1 MELGVM
7 FWFLRAKSLGRG
19 AIVALLSGL
28 LVTSCGGFGGT
39 NTTNPGSTPNI
50 SAQTSFR
57 IVGEVGTPFSARIS
71 DSRSIWD
78 IQGVVP
84 LSIVIVNNSPP
95 IRISVNKLVNDNS
108 LISLEII
115 NAFSVQ
121 SLASSTS
128 TFGVAVGNYGNVA
141 NIKPPP
147 VKADPDVRFFV
158 KGPNAE
164 LFDALVEDSVH
175 GEIVEARAPALILF
189 DSPSPENGGRVDAN
203 FTAVQFLGG
212 FVIDL
217 IYDGVLV
224 QSVMAGTTANLKY
237 H

>member
-28 LVTSCGGFGGT
+28 LMTSCGGFGGT

-57 IVGEVGTPFSARIS
+57 IVGQVGTPFSAKIS
-71 DSRSIWD
+71 DARSSWD

-84 LSIVIVNNSPP
+84 LSIVIVNNAPP
-95 IRISVNKLVNDNS
+95 IRISVNKLVSDNS

-128 TFGVAVGNYGNVA
+128 TFGVAVGNLGKVA
-141 NIKPPP
+141 NFAPH
-147 VKADPDVRFFV
+147 ASPDVRFFV
-158 KGPNAE
+158 KGPFAE

-217 IYDGVLV
+217 IYNGVLV
-224 QSVMAGTTANLKY
+224 QSVVAGTTASLKY
-237 H
+237 P

>member
-1 MELGVM
+1 M
-7 FWFLRAKSLGRG
+7 FWFLRAKPLGRG

-28 LVTSCGGFGGT
+28 LMTSCGGFGGT
-39 NTTNPGSTPNI
+39 NTTNPGSTPHI

-57 IVGEVGTPFSARIS
+57 IVGQVGTPFSARIS

-141 NIKPPP
+141 NIKPLR
-147 VKADPDVRFFV
+147 ADPDVRFFV
-158 KGPNAE
+158 KGPNTE

-189 DSPSPENGGRVDAN
+189 DSPSAANGGRVDAN

-217 IYDGVLV
+217 IYNGVLV
-224 QSVMAGTTANLKY
+224 QSVVAGTTAILKY
-237 H
+237 P